1 MKPNMKKIF
10 LSVISLA
17 ACFCASAQMMPDST
31 VQVVAYWAKGDKIS
45 YECKTTEYE
54 IDEAGTKTVKSA
66 SSETRVF
73 DVLDAD
79 ENGYKLRLSYED
91 VFSPSKVPYLTD
103 EQMKELNENMSLT
116 FKTDEFGTDIEVID
130 DAEAFGSFEKMVDE
144 ICEGAW
150 KENKALLKK
159 ATTKEQYFSSMKSML
174 CNKEY
179 IHAALLAD
187 FSPMLM
193 FHGARLDTSEVYTF
207 PQSFLNLLNSG
218 GSMEVET
225 QFWVDEKLTDTTSVV
240 LCSDAYIDSE
250 KMAPVMKASLLNMM
264 KSTLEG
270 LGQEYNEA
278 ECLAAIEEQIEST
291 KMETTFEEYTSEQIH
306 LGTGWPICW
315 YSTREVVMSTIQGE
329 KKTVIEKSVELKRH

>member
-66 SSETRVF
+66 TSETRVF

-91 VFSPSKVPYLTD
+91 VFSPSKIPYLTD
-103 EQMKELNENMSLT
+103 KQMKEINESASLT
-116 FKTDEFGTDIEVID
+116 FKTNQFGMFMEVID
-130 DAEAFGSFEKMVDE
+130 DADAFDSFEKMVVKM
-144 ICEGAW
+144 CENVW
-150 KENKALLKK
+150 NEFKSTLKK
-159 ATTKEQYFSSMKSML
+159 ATTKEQFISSMKSLL
-174 CNKEY
+174 CNKEF
-179 IHAALLAD
+179 IHAALVAD
-187 FSPMLM
+187 FSPLLM
-193 FHGARLDTSEVYTF
+193 FHGARLDTSEVYSF
-207 PQSFLNLLNSG
+207 KQPFLNLLNSG
-218 GSMEVET
+218 GSLEVET
-225 QFWVDEKLTDTTSVV
+225 KFWVDEKLTDTTSVV
-240 LCSDAYIDSE
+240 LRTDTFIDSE
-250 KMAPVMKASLLNMM
+250 KMAPFVKASLM
-264 KSTLEG
+264 KAAKSSLEIV
-270 LGQEYNEA
+270 GQEYNEA
-278 ECLAAIEEQIEST
+278 ESTAVVEEEIEST